1 MSGTGVGRRKVGV
14 EGRTVGRVSGLVGW
28 LVGREEVGEG
38 GEGEVEEVEGGGV
51 EVVEEGEVEE
61 VGDGWSEGGVG
72 GERRRSQKA
81 KLRR

>member
-1 MSGTGVGRRKVGV
+1 MGDGGVSRERLLTLAGRR
-14 EGRTVGRVSGLVGW
+14 GRVGW
-28 LVGREEVGEG
+28 SMFLIIGE
-38 GEGEVEEVEGGGV
+38 EVEEVEGGGV
-51 EVVEEGEVEE
+51 EVVEEE